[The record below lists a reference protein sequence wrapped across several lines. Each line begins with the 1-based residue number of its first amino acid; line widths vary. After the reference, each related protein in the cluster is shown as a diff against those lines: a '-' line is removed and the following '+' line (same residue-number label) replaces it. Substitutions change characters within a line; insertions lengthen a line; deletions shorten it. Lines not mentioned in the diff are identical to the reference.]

1 MTVCGDCLAENPKI
15 FVVQDDLWC
24 WHIPGPDFLCLS
36 CVEKRLGRPFRIEDF
51 KRVPANDWVFA
62 AFSVGNHPAS

>member
-24 WHIPGPDFLCLS
+24 WHIPGLDFLCLS
-36 CVEKRLGRPFRIEDF
+36 CVEKRLGRPFRG
-51 KRVPANDWVFA
+51 VP
-62 AFSVGNHPAS
+62 GNFCTSEKPKKLA

>member
-1 MTVCGDCLAENPKI
+1 MTVCGDCMAENPKI

-51 KRVPANDWVFA
+51 KEFRRTIGCSLLFL
-62 AFSVGNHPAS
+62 